1 MSTRSTRLAAGF
13 TLVEVV
19 VALAILSVI
28 GMLSFGALSGAL
40 QARDYLESSD
50 EVDRSARMALARISR
65 EIRLAFL
72 TANTGATSTYKTVF
86 IGKDGDPSDQIWF
99 ATMAHRRSLRD
110 AREGDQAEV
119 TIWAEP
125 DPHGEGGELALLH
138 REAGRIDEEPDK
150 QGVVL
155 PLATGVTRFDLRYLD
170 AQTGEWRDEWD
181 TTSVDTPN
189 RLPRAVQ
196 IVLVLTGPDPNDED
210 RTLEHP
216 YLTTVLIERGERMVP
231 KNKKNLEEVL

>member
-1 MSTRSTRLAAGF
+1 MSPRNTRPAAGF

>member
-1 MSTRSTRLAAGF
+1 MSPRNARLAAGF

-72 TANTGATSTYKTVF
+72 TANTGASSTYKTVF